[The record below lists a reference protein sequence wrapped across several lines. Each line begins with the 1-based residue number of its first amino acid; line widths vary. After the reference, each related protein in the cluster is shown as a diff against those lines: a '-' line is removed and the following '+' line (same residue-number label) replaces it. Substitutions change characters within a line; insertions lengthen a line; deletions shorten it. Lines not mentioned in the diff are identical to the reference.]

1 MWPSEVSWRS
11 IKTLLWHIAAVI
23 GRSNVSGSRKAW
35 RHLGRLQGMT
45 FQVCQAKK
53 EQKGKSRHKKKN
65 QQRHR
70 RIQRTGT
77 RQRTIQ
83 RTRTRTEA
91 EPVVSAIPE
100 HGQAASVIPWAS
112 QRPLRV
118 RGASLS
124 QTEGCSEAQVTLS
137 SLAHGHFL
145 FNSPSADSP
154 QSSPPPKT
162 V

>member
-1 MWPSEVSWRS
+1 
-11 IKTLLWHIAAVI
+11 
-23 GRSNVSGSRKAW
+23 
-35 RHLGRLQGMT
+35 MT

-70 RIQRTGT
+70 G
-77 RQRTIQ
+77 IQ

-100 HGQAASVIPWAS
+100 QGQAASVIPWAS
-112 QRPLRV
+112 QLSLRV

-124 QTEGCSEAQVTLS
+124 RTEGCSEAQVTLS

-145 FNSPSADSP
+145 FNSPSADPP
-154 QSSPPPKT
+154 QHSPPPKT